1 MTDPLWVINDHG
13 EQSQMSDQKSPHGT
27 VLRFD
32 IESGFASIVVVGL
45 GQRSA
50 EGLAVR
56 ERLRSLWSVFE
67 LDAGVD
73 VVTVEAI
80 GIPVAPSPAEVR
92 SPTVPGPSIGP
103 RSCGLLK
110 PLVVGL
116 TGDAANETLEVVAD
130 ADIVIATRQVELFD
144 TSVDGGQVA
153 AHAVYLWTRFPTHNV
168 TRMALLGR
176 HGALTAERALQ
187 LGIVT
192 EIVELPLGE
201 RLRSAARPFLSRP
214 YRSTPPC

>member
-13 EQSQMSDQKSPHGT
+13 ERSQMSDPQLPHGT
-27 VLRFD
+27 SLRFD

-80 GIPVAPSPAEVR
+80 GIRPSRP
-92 SPTVPGPSIGP
+92 P
-103 RSCGLLK
+103 RSDRL
-110 PLVVGL
+110 PFR
-116 TGDAANETLEVVAD
+116 DPASDPDPAA
-130 ADIVIATRQVELFD
+130 
-144 TSVDGGQVA
+144 S
-153 AHAVYLWTRFPTHNV
+153 
-168 TRMALLGR
+168 
-176 HGALTAERALQ
+176 
-187 LGIVT
+187 
-192 EIVELPLGE
+192 
-201 RLRSAARPFLSRP
+201 
-214 YRSTPPC
+214 

>member
-1 MTDPLWVINDHG
+1 MYDEDDRPALGHQRSRRTIADERSKVA
-13 EQSQMSDQKSPHGT
+13 SRY

-153 AHAVYLWTRFPTHNV
+153 AHAVYLWTRFRPT
-168 TRMALLGR
+168 M
-176 HGALTAERALQ
+176 
-187 LGIVT
+187 
-192 EIVELPLGE
+192 
-201 RLRSAARPFLSRP
+201 
-214 YRSTPPC
+214 